1 MQKTYLDLLAEQ
13 DSEARTEYVNPKD
26 LLVEHNVFDQDIEAE
41 DHHEDELE
49 DQEAFQKFGGSH
61 QEASY
66 GGPQKPST
74 TTHKT
79 AVDYD
84 KAVQVHVISVD
95 SRFRTNRLDANFDF
109 LYKLVNQVKNVVSVR
124 VSSIEI
130 PNTWYTFSQYT
141 GNTSFGVTVLSN
153 NILGG
158 SPTELPFTV
167 TIPEGNYSL
176 DVNLDNC
183 LQTALANALN
193 RAVPGRNFTVTLN
206 SISGLL
212 TISSPYEFSLD
223 FSQGI
228 FAGRSDNWGLG
239 YNLGFRDSDF
249 LPPPANDPT
258 QRITPDVTSITA
270 STLPDVLG
278 PNYIF
283 LSLNPDWRTVEHT
296 HPDHNNAA
304 AFAKIIVDVNKND
317 IIYDNGSNLITKT
330 YTLKQPTNVNSLK
343 VTLFDEYGQ
352 LVILKG
358 GNVSITLEITEVQ
371 DSALYESLRN

>member
-1 MQKTYLDLLAEQ
+1 
-13 DSEARTEYVNPKD
+13 
-26 LLVEHNVFDQDIEAE
+26 
-41 DHHEDELE
+41 
-49 DQEAFQKFGGSH
+49 
-61 QEASY
+61 
-66 GGPQKPST
+66 
-74 TTHKT
+74 
-79 AVDYD
+79 
-84 KAVQVHVISVD
+84 
-95 SRFRTNRLDANFDF
+95 
-109 LYKLVNQVKNVVSVR
+109 VS
-124 VSSIEI
+124 
-130 PNTWYTFSQYT
+130 
-141 GNTSFGVTVLSN
+141 VLSN
-153 NILGG
+153 IDG
-158 SPTELPFTV
+158 SPAELPFTV

-183 LQTALANALN
+183 LQTVLATALN
-193 RAVPGRNFTVTLN
+193 RAMPGRNFTVTLN

-249 LPPPANDPT
+249 LPPPDNNPIE
-258 QRITPDVTSITA
+258 RITADVTSITA

-283 LSLNPDWRTVEHT
+283 LSLNPDWRIVEHS
-296 HPDHNNAA
+296 HPDHSNSS
-304 AFAKIIVDVNKND
+304 AFAKIVVDVNKND
-317 IIYDNGSNLITKT
+317 IIYDDGSNLITKT

-352 LVILKG
+352 LIILKG

>member
-13 DSEARTEYVNPKD
+13 DSEAREDYVNPKD
-26 LLVEHNVFDQDIEAE
+26 LLVEQNVFDQEVNGD

-49 DQEAFQKFGGSH
+49 DQEDFQKFGGSH

-66 GGPQKPST
+66 IGPQKPSK
-74 TTHKT
+74 TTHTT

-109 LYKLVNQVKNVVSVR
+109 LYKLVNQIKNVVSVR
-124 VSSIEI
+124 VSSMEI
-130 PNTWYTFSQYT
+130 PNTWYTFSEYC
-141 GNTSFGVTVLSN
+141 GNTSFVVTVLSN
-153 NILGG
+153 TGG

-176 DVNLDNC
+176 DTNLNNC
-183 LQTALANALN
+183 LQTTLANALN
-193 RAVPGRNFTVTLN
+193 VAVPGRNFTVTM
-206 SISGLL
+206 STITGLL

-249 LPPPANDPT
+249 LPPPANNPN
-258 QRITPDVTSITA
+258 QRMTPDATSITA
-270 STLPDVLG
+270 SMLPDVVG

-283 LSLNPDWRTVEHT
+283 LSLNPDWRTVEHS
-296 HPDHNNAA
+296 HPDHSNAA

-317 IIYDNGSNLITKT
+317 VIYDNASNLITKT

-352 LVILKG
+352 LIILKG
-358 GNVSITLEITEVQ
+358 GNVSLTLEITEVQ

>member
-13 DSEARTEYVNPKD
+13 DSEAREDYVNPKD
-26 LLVEHNVFDQDIEAE
+26 LLVEQNVFDQEVNGD

-49 DQEAFQKFGGSH
+49 DQEDFQKFGGSH

-66 GGPQKPST
+66 GGPQKPSK
-74 TTHKT
+74 TTHTT

-84 KAVQVHVISVD
+84 KAVQVHVISID

-109 LYKLVNQVKNVVSVR
+109 LYKLVTQVKNVISVR
-124 VSSIEI
+124 VASIEI
-130 PNTWYTFSQYT
+130 PNTWYTFSEYV
-141 GNTSFGVTVLSN
+141 GNTSFVVTVLSN
-153 NILGG
+153 TGG
-158 SPTELPFTV
+158 SPTELPYTV

-176 DVNLDNC
+176 DTNLDNC
-183 LQTALANALN
+183 LQTVLANALN
-193 RAVPGRNFTVTLN
+193 VAVPGRNFTVTMSN
-206 SISGLL
+206 ITGLL

-249 LPPPANDPT
+249 LPPPGNNPT
-258 QRITPDVTSITA
+258 QRITPDGTSITA
-270 STLPDVLG
+270 SALPDVVG

-283 LSLNPDWRTVEHT
+283 LSLNPDWRIVEHS
-296 HPDHNNAA
+296 HPDHSNAA

-317 IIYDNGSNLITKT
+317 IIYDDGSNLITKT

>member
-13 DSEARTEYVNPKD
+13 DSEAREDYVNPKD
-26 LLVEHNVFDQDIEAE
+26 LLVEQNVFDQEVNGD

-49 DQEAFQKFGGSH
+49 DQEDFQKFGGSH

-66 GGPQKPST
+66 GGPQKLSK
-74 TTHKT
+74 TTHTT

-109 LYKLVNQVKNVVSVR
+109 LYKLVNQIKNVVSVR
-124 VSSIEI
+124 VSSMEI
-130 PNTWYTFSQYT
+130 PNTWYTFSEYC
-141 GNTSFGVTVLSN
+141 GNTSFVVTVLSN
-153 NILGG
+153 TGG

-176 DVNLDNC
+176 DTNLNNC
-183 LQTALANALN
+183 LQTTLANALN
-193 RAVPGRNFTVTLN
+193 VAVPGRNFTVTM
-206 SISGLL
+206 STITGLL

-249 LPPPANDPT
+249 LPPPANNPN
-258 QRITPDVTSITA
+258 QRMTPDVTSITA
-270 STLPDVLG
+270 SMLPDVVG

-283 LSLNPDWRTVEHT
+283 LSLNPDWRTVEHS
-296 HPDHNNAA
+296 HPDHSNAA

-317 IIYDNGSNLITKT
+317 IIYDNASNLITKT

-352 LVILKG
+352 LIILKG
-358 GNVSITLEITEVQ
+358 GNVSLTLEITEVQ

>member
-13 DSEARTEYVNPKD
+13 DTEARSDYVNPKD
-26 LLVEHNVFDQDIEAE
+26 LLVEHNVFDQEVEGD
-41 DHHEDELE
+41 DHHEDELD
-49 DQEAFQKFGGSH
+49 DQEEFQKFGGSH

-66 GGPQKPST
+66 IGPQKLSK
-74 TTHKT
+74 TTHTT

-95 SRFRTNRLDANFDF
+95 SRFRTNRSDANFDF
-109 LYKLVNQVKNVVSVR
+109 LYKLVNQIKNVVSVR

-130 PNTWYTFSQYT
+130 PNTWYTFSQYC
-141 GNTSFGVTVLSN
+141 GNTSFIVTVLSN
-153 NILGG
+153 AVG

-176 DVNLDNC
+176 DTNLNNC
-183 LQTALANALN
+183 LQTVLMNALN
-193 RAVPGRNFTVTLN
+193 VAVPEHNFTVTL
-206 SISGLL
+206 STITGLL

-249 LPPPANDPT
+249 LPPPANNPT
-258 QRITPDVTSITA
+258 QRMTPDTTSITA
-270 STLPDVLG
+270 SMLPDVLG

-283 LSLNPDWRTVEHT
+283 LSLNPDWRTVEHS
-296 HPDHNNAA
+296 HPDHSNAA

-317 IIYDNGSNLITKT
+317 TIYDNGSNLITKT